1 MLSNGKIGKRL
12 IISVID
18 SYAINDP
25 TRVWVSVPVDDDDLT
40 KGFKDVTYKELANAV
55 NHVCWSVR
63 ENFADSTS
71 FETLAYAGPKDLRY
85 PILALAA
92 VKCGKQVY

>member
-1 MLSNGKIGKRL
+1 M
-12 IISVID
+12 ID

-25 TRVWVSVPVDDDDLT
+25 SKVWASAPLDNDDLT
-40 KGFKDVTYKELANAV
+40 AGFRDISYKELANAV
-55 NHVCWSVR
+55 NHACWWLR
-63 ENFADSTS
+63 HTIPDTTTA

-92 VKCGKQVY
+92 VKCGKQVRCLTNADFSSS